1 MRSLAAAAIALV
13 ALCCWAAPA
22 MAHVITQTQMRKAAG
37 RAAASIKTQTG
48 ATSTRVLKCRRSSDH
63 RGRCGVESVY
73 DSGASRCITKVGVRL
88 VGSQPRWRTGETT
101 CY

>member
-1 MRSLAAAAIALV
+1 
-13 ALCCWAAPA
+13 